1 MSNHFKNLICL
12 WQIFVKLNSSRVNRQ
27 FNWHVFQKGIW
38 WCWCIQRQKV
48 IWVCIVIFKL
58 KNPEE
63 QGNWGHTMS
72 IFSDFLQ
79 KIFSIF
85 HSEYIHELLRKKCFH
100 KYQFSQ
106 FSKKR
111 VLTFYHSKKIVAVI
125 STSLQF
131 WGLHPSIK
139 KKYPSL
145 ELIFISKG
153 QNNFG
158 NKICTFIGLLNLI
171 SHDWYEKKLLIFG
184 QNIEISTTVGSQE
197 RKSVKNL
204 CLLSTKRLIRI
215 SNLAQHSLLDDEIW
229 LKSFLAQ

>member
-1 MSNHFKNLICL
+1 MSNHCKNLISL
-12 WQIFVKLNSSRVNRQ
+12 WQIFVNLNSSRVNRQ
-27 FNWHVFQKGIW
+27 FNWHVFQKGIR

-158 NKICTFIGLLNLI
+158 NKICTIYFSVPAPFFILYQI
-171 SHDWYEKKLLIFG
+171 TFCF
-184 QNIEISTTVGSQE
+184 T
-197 RKSVKNL
+197 
-204 CLLSTKRLIRI
+204 
-215 SNLAQHSLLDDEIW
+215 
-229 LKSFLAQ
+229 